1 MRATL
6 VLLFVLAV
14 GARGWSEAPEGNF
27 RHLSIEGGLSDGHL
41 RTIVQDQ
48 RGFLWFGTIDGLN
61 RYDGYEIRVFRHD
74 PENPRSLGAN
84 FVRALHV
91 DRKGGLW
98 VATIGGGLNLFDR
111 GPRTSSGTSAIPPIP
126 KASDRTRFV
135 PSGKVGRASS
145 GSRRRTGS
153 IGWTLRDDFA
163 TTGTTRTIRIA

>member
-27 RHLSIEGGLSDGHL
+27 RHLSIEQGLSDGHL
-41 RTIVQDQ
+41 RTIVQDP

-61 RYDGYEIRVFRHD
+61 RYDGYEIRIFRHD

-91 DRKGGLW
+91 DRGGRLYHGRVAALADGAREKGLQ
-98 VATIGGGLNLFDR
+98 I
-111 GPRTSSGTSAIPPIP
+111 
-126 KASDRTRFV
+126 
-135 PSGKVGRASS
+135 
-145 GSRRRTGS
+145 
-153 IGWTLRDDFA
+153 
-163 TTGTTRTIRIA
+163 